1 LAVDAGTSPTT
12 PSYTL
17 VDIIA
22 GIIIILLIIE
32 TAISFVTP
40 YYDTLQLVTIP
51 LSIFTLIL
59 FLIWFYRAYRNL
71 PALGAT
77 ELRFTPRWAVIWWFI
92 PIFNFWKPYQ
102 VTVEIMKSSDST
114 VGRTDSATRKLMDR
128 PNLVLIWWIYSFVAV
143 AISFGALYWLGL
155 GRLSNASIVES
166 SFVDLPS
173 LVVSVSGAIGTGLV
187 ILVIREITKRQTHKI
202 ELMRSGHFGIS

>member
-1 LAVDAGTSPTT
+1 MAVDAGTSPTT